1 MRRNP
6 VKSPMSSLPHE
17 LSRNPR
23 IRLNNTLYR
32 ELHLHSDC
40 SSTWKHWLQHGLTFC
55 ESGTKNNYK
64 SSEIKFHIPWTRF
77 LCRGISLMAPQRTAL
92 KLLMWN
98 WHLWVKRASFIDL
111 RDWDCASWAGDS
123 YCVFEP
129 KLIQVAAQHLFLQHL
144 EKRLNFGWPELWVG
158 LFGGNLKRRVEHQ
171 SAMKG
176 RWGGLCAGWGHPHF
190 SQIKCFNIKSNKNL
204 DIFYLAG
211 NSCVKMSTLKCST
224 VGRCF
229 ENVSI

>member
-40 SSTWKHWLQHGLTFC
+40 SSTWKHRLQHGLTFC

-77 LCRGISLMAPQRTAL
+77 LCRGISLMAPRPTPL

-98 WHLWVKRASFIDL
+98 WHLWVKRASFIEL
-111 RDWDCASWAGDS
+111 RDWDCGSWAGDS

-129 KLIQVAAQHLFLQHL
+129 KLIQLPAQHLFLQHL
-144 EKRLNFGWPELWVG
+144 EKRLNFVWPQLWVG

-176 RWGGLCAGWGHPHF
+176 RWEGSL
-190 SQIKCFNIKSNKNL
+190 
-204 DIFYLAG
+204 
-211 NSCVKMSTLKCST
+211 
-224 VGRCF
+224 
-229 ENVSI
+229 

>member
-40 SSTWKHWLQHGLTFC
+40 SSTWKHRLEHGLTSC

-77 LCRGISLMAPQRTAL
+77 LCRGISLMAPRPTPL

-111 RDWDCASWAGDS
+111 RDWDCESWAGDS

-129 KLIQVAAQHLFLQHL
+129 KLIKVAAQHLFLQHL
-144 EKRLNFGWPELWVG
+144 EKRLNFVWPQLWVG

-176 RWGGLCAGWGHPHF
+176 RWGGLCSWMRAPSSLPKQMF
-190 SQIKCFNIKSNKNL
+190 QYQIKQKSGYFL
-204 DIFYLAG
+204 FG
-211 NSCVKMSTLKCST
+211 WQFMC
-224 VGRCF
+224 
-229 ENVSI
+229 